1 MNLLRLQAL
10 LTLLMRHASSYV
22 ELGAAAAAEYRTAW
36 TRRIVVRLVGITA
49 GFAGV
54 MALWATG
61 LVALWDTDWRL
72 AYVAG
77 SAMVLLVTAAATL
90 YGAFARRRAG
100 PSSDV
105 LQSELRKD
113 MELFLEWKS
122 TL

>member
-1 MNLLRLQAL
+1 VNLLRLQAL

-22 ELGAAAAAEYRTAW
+22 ELGAAAAAEYRKAW
-36 TRRIVVRLVGITA
+36 ARRFVLLLIGITA
-49 GFAGV
+49 AFAGV
-54 MALWATG
+54 LALWATG

-77 SAMVLLVTAAATL
+77 SAMVLLVTAAGTL
-90 YGAFARRRAG
+90 YGALSRRPAG
-100 PSSDV
+100 PSSGV

-113 MELFLEWKS
+113 MELFQEWKS